1 MSNIVYKKGNILTLK
16 KYPRILIHSCNTD
29 GAWGGGIAYQ
39 LALRYPHA
47 EQDYI
52 DICKGQGSR
61 LLGKCALIPSYGDE
75 NLLIACL
82 FTLSFSD
89 SMGDSKRIILE
100 NTRKSLDHLHQLLK
114 EPNDQLAIQRSLGE
128 YKLEMPKI
136 NSGIFGVPWE
146 QTEAILREF
155 EGKMEFT
162 VYEL

>member
-1 MSNIVYKKGNILTLK
+1 M
-16 KYPRILIHSCNTD
+16 
-29 GAWGGGIAYQ
+29 IA
-39 LALRYPHA
+39 
-47 EQDYI
+47 
-52 DICKGQGSR
+52 S
-61 LLGKCALIPSYGDE
+61 
-75 NLLIACL
+75 
-82 FTLSFSD
+82 
-89 SMGDSKRIILE
+89 GDSKRIILE

-114 EPNDQLAIQRSLGE
+114 EPNNQLAIQRPLEE